1 MDAPRAFSP
10 ASGPASAAPV
20 SRAPGFLAAAA
31 LAAADGF
38 GPGVV
43 ARTVLVV
50 EDDELVRETVVG
62 ELLDQGYLVIEA
74 GTAEE
79 GFEVLEK
86 RPVGVL
92 FTDIRLPGRMDGWD
106 LAEAARAVNPHLPV
120 IYATGYSPEAPRFV
134 EKSIFLRKPYL
145 PSAVVAA
152 IERLVGP
159 VPK

>member
-10 ASGPASAAPV
+10 AFGPASAAPAF
-20 SRAPGFLAAAA
+20 RAPGFLAAAA
-31 LAAADGF
+31 LAAADDF
-38 GPGVV
+38 GPGVL

-50 EDDELVRETVVG
+50 EDDELVRETVTG
-62 ELLDQGYLVIEA
+62 ELQDQGYLVIEA

-79 GFEVLEK
+79 GFEVLRT

-106 LAEAARAVNPHLPV
+106 LAEAARTLNPHLPV

-134 EKSIFLRKPYL
+134 ERSIFFRKPYL

-152 IERLVGP
+152 IERLVSA
-159 VPK
+159 PK

>member
-1 MDAPRAFSP
+1 MDAPRAFRP
-10 ASGPASAAPV
+10 AFGPASAAPAF
-20 SRAPGFLAAAA
+20 RASGFLAAAA
-31 LAAADGF
+31 LAAADDF

-62 ELLDQGYLVIEA
+62 ELADQGYVVIEA
-74 GTAEE
+74 VTAEE
-79 GFEVLEK
+79 GLEILEK

-106 LAEAARAVNPHLPV
+106 LAEAARTLNPNLPV

-145 PSAVVAA
+145 PSAVISA
-152 IERLVGP
+152 IERLVGS
-159 VPK
+159 

>member
-1 MDAPRAFSP
+1 MDAPRTF
-10 ASGPASAAPV
+10 GPARAAPAF
-20 SRAPGFLAAAA
+20 RAPGFLAAAA
-31 LAAADGF
+31 FAAADDF
-38 GPGVV
+38 APGLV

-62 ELLDQGYLVIEA
+62 ELADQGYVVIEA
-74 GTAEE
+74 VTAEE
-79 GFEVLEK
+79 GLEVIEK

-106 LAEAARAVNPHLPV
+106 LAEAARALNPHLPV

-152 IERLVGP
+152 IERLVGSP
-159 VPK
+159 PK